1 MSNIAELLQTN
12 QTLSYEF
19 SPPKTE
25 AQAAALR
32 TAVDELAATEPD
44 FISITY
50 GAMGSTREATKDF
63 AIRQNVLRSFPA
75 MPHLTCVGQRPE
87 KIKDLLVE
95 YAGEGVENILA
106 LRGDGDE
113 PGAFVHAIG
122 LATFIKDCFPW
133 MSVGVAAHPEVHPAS
148 ASRESDRQHLAAKLE
163 VADFAIT
170 QFFFDPNDYHRLIDE
185 LDDLGCNKPIIPGIM
200 LFGSAGGLAR
210 MAALNNATIP
220 EKLANRLERTAPA
233 DMGKLALDTAL

>member
-1 MSNIAELLQTN
+1 
-12 QTLSYEF
+12 
-19 SPPKTE
+19 
-25 AQAAALR
+25 
-32 TAVDELAATEPD
+32 
-44 FISITY
+44 
-50 GAMGSTREATKDF
+50 
-63 AIRQNVLRSFPA
+63 
-75 MPHLTCVGQRPE
+75 
-87 KIKDLLVE
+87 
-95 YAGEGVENILA
+95 
-106 LRGDGDE
+106 
-113 PGAFVHAIG
+113 
-122 LATFIKDCFPW
+122 

-233 DMGKLALDTAL
+233 DMGKLALDTALDLVEGLGIDKVPGLHIYTLNKSQPALDLERMLG